1 MIEHRAQH
9 PLPHWGLPQC
19 HWKEL
24 RQQEGPPPHSWWL
37 KLKSIFFLLVQS
49 GKENHG
55 CVSVRCF
62 LTQGSIHSL
71 GRRSICQL
79 FNSQY
84 LMATVVHKAEAAQ
97 GSSGEETEVS
107 ASKLPPT
114 GWHKPIKHSMHMFL
128 KGCLA
133 RILSWFHMLM
143 QPDQLLPVAE
153 CPPPRCHFSLPHT
166 PGSSRTSFCWGGR
179 AASHT
184 KPCCN
189 HPTLTPHSAPSH
201 RVDTPATL
209 TALGSEFV
217 MYLRLRVMR

>member
-97 GSSGEETEVS
+97 GSSGEETEV
-107 ASKLPPT
+107 
-114 GWHKPIKHSMHMFL
+114 I
-128 KGCLA
+128 C
-133 RILSWFHMLM
+133 
-143 QPDQLLPVAE
+143 QQV
-153 CPPPRCHFSLPHT
+153 
-166 PGSSRTSFCWGGR
+166 
-179 AASHT
+179 ASHRLAQT
-184 KPCCN
+184 YKAQHAHVSKRVPGM
-189 HPTLTPHSAPSH
+189 HPFMVPYAHA
-201 RVDTPATL
+201 A
-209 TALGSEFV
+209 
-217 MYLRLRVMR
+217 